1 MGLFDQVMG
10 ALSNPNQQA
19 SPDQLSSIIG
29 TVQQLAS
36 SQGVDSSTTQA
47 VVSVVGQYV
56 RSALQQK
63 QAAGGRDQARAIV
76 EQFSGTSPSMAA
88 LQTLFTPQ
96 QQQQLAQD
104 ASQKTG
110 LNTGTIQAML
120 PILVP
125 LALNLLK
132 TGSSN
137 TTTAQATQG
146 GQSNSV
152 LNAFLDA
159 DGDGDVDLGDTL
171 SMAGKFLSQPR

>member
-10 ALSNPNQQA
+10 ALNNPNQQA
-19 SPDQLSSIIG
+19 SPDQLGSILG

-36 SQGVDSSTTQA
+36 SQGVDSSTTQV

-63 QAAGGRDQARAIV
+63 QAAGGRSQAQALV
-76 EQFSGTSPSMAA
+76 EQFAGTSPSMAA
-88 LQTLFTPQ
+88 LQALFSQQ

-104 ASQKTG
+104 AAQKTG
-110 LNTGTIQAML
+110 LNPGTIQAML
-120 PILVP
+120 PVLVP

-132 TGSSN
+132 TGSGNS
-137 TTTAQATQG
+137 TAQAAQG
-146 GQSNSV
+146 GQANSV

-159 DGDGDVDLGDTL
+159 DGSGEVDLGDAL
-171 SMAGKFLSQPR
+171 SMAGRFLNQPR